1 VSAQQLTNKG
11 GKILRSITT
20 LPSSA
25 RAAGF
30 FASRPAAFHLVAGM
44 ASSSSAAASA
54 EVKPNTKALLA
65 AIKQLA
71 PPLSLHSHKGQSG
84 RVGVIGG
91 SKAYTGA
98 PYFSAQCCLSMGADL
113 VTLFCSVEAALA
125 IKAYSPDLMVR
136 PTLFPAYK
144 AQEATAELD
153 AAAAGGDGKD
163 KDKGKSLV
171 ERLVDDI
178 EQWSAKLDVQVLG
191 PGLGKDE
198 LISQTVGAWIVK
210 QSHKGEGSGSS
221 GATEKEKQQPTP
233 LVIDGDGIHVFQH
246 STAGR
251 ATTHAS
257 AFNAH
262 VVLTPNA
269 AEFRRLWQHFVG
281 EGEKGAATAAAAMP
295 LPNFDVDA
303 DDQWLKDSQLFRT
316 AGACGQHSAVTGSIS
331 TCPTFDFVLAW
342 SSFTLSLL
350 LSRCLCMRLGWTADP
365 DGGEISVQH
374 PLARET
380 AHLADV
386 CVHIPVHCGQRL
398 SKPAYANG
406 ERQTRTGCII
416 AHSSCSCGSC
426 MSPFLV
432 WAA

>member
-1 VSAQQLTNKG
+1 
-11 GKILRSITT
+11 
-20 LPSSA
+20 
-25 RAAGF
+25 
-30 FASRPAAFHLVAGM
+30 M

-163 KDKGKSLV
+163 KEKDKGKSLV
-171 ERLVDDI
+171 ERLADDI

-210 QSHKGEGSGSS
+210 QSRKGEGSGSS
-221 GATEKEKQQPTP
+221 DAKEKEKQQPSP

-246 STAGR
+246 YTSGR
-251 ATTHAS
+251 ATHAS

-281 EGEKGAATAAAAMP
+281 EGEKGTATAAAAMP

-303 DDQWLKDSQLFRT
+303 NDQWLKDSQLFRT
-316 AGACGQHSAVTGSIS
+316 ADARGRLSAVTCAASLFLHPHGS
-331 TCPTFDFVLAW
+331 LN
-342 SSFTLSLL
+342 L
-350 LSRCLCMRLGWTADP
+350 
-365 DGGEISVQH
+365 
-374 PLARET
+374 
-380 AHLADV
+380 
-386 CVHIPVHCGQRL
+386 
-398 SKPAYANG
+398 
-406 ERQTRTGCII
+406 
-416 AHSSCSCGSC
+416 
-426 MSPFLV
+426 
-432 WAA
+432 